1 MRLSEHYYGAD
12 ATQTANFY
20 TLGFSINHQ
29 TDEMVEAREPRAQ
42 PGGKN
47 LATADQSRVR
57 EIRLIAQ
64 AWEQYSSGSRPTVH

>member
-1 MRLSEHYYGAD
+1 MRSVELANLVLNPGA
-12 ATQTANFY
+12 
-20 TLGFSINHQ
+20 
-29 TDEMVEAREPRAQ
+29 
-42 PGGKN
+42 N